1 MHCSVGRSLILRRCF
16 VVAMGTHS
24 LAAKAERQHRRTL
37 RCLFAIS
44 LVFVPAVGWAAPS
57 PSARASA
64 TYPFAWG
71 EHDLT
76 GPGAAQLL
84 AAARRAQFVLIG
96 EEHNDR
102 DTPLFTR
109 TLYAA
114 LRREDGYTHLVVE
127 QDPLGA
133 EFALAPGRRGDAAA
147 IGAGLKT
154 WPTLLG
160 FASDQDLA
168 LLADAGAAVAGPD
181 AIWGLEQAQ
190 SPVRYLEELAKLAPV
205 GTIRADVERL
215 LRRARVEDRSREDFA
230 RFLAY
235 DRKTFP
241 ELKQLAASW
250 TPTPGSRARTLLD
263 GLVKSAEIYD
273 DYVRAEADH
282 SPALHYQNGTV
293 REAWLKAQFTRDY
306 RAASASPGGLP
317 RALFK
322 FGDNH
327 IRRGVGS
334 TGAWTLGTFVA
345 DLATFDS
352 MAAYSILVVPIGSD
366 VHDWQHL
373 PMELRSLLPDAL
385 PAGPV
390 LIDLA
395 ALRPNADAIVNS
407 SPIDAREATR
417 ATLFGFDAIVVLPDS
432 APATWH
438 LTGFRTP

>member
-1 MHCSVGRSLILRRCF
+1 
-16 VVAMGTHS
+16 
-24 LAAKAERQHRRTL
+24 
-37 RCLFAIS
+37 
-44 LVFVPAVGWAAPS
+44 
-57 PSARASA
+57 
-64 TYPFAWG
+64 
-71 EHDLT
+71 
-76 GPGAAQLL
+76 
-84 AAARRAQFVLIG
+84 
-96 EEHNDR
+96 
-102 DTPLFTR
+102 
-109 TLYAA
+109 
-114 LRREDGYTHLVVE
+114 
-127 QDPLGA
+127 
-133 EFALAPGRRGDAAA
+133 
-147 IGAGLKT
+147 
-154 WPTLLG
+154 
-160 FASDQDLA
+160 
-168 LLADAGAAVAGPD
+168 
-181 AIWGLEQAQ
+181 
-190 SPVRYLEELAKLAPV
+190 
-205 GTIRADVERL
+205 
-215 LRRARVEDRSREDFA
+215 
-230 RFLAY
+230 
-235 DRKTFP
+235 
-241 ELKQLAASW
+241 
-250 TPTPGSRARTLLD
+250 
-263 GLVKSAEIYD
+263 
-273 DYVRAEADH
+273 
-282 SPALHYQNGTV
+282 V

-395 ALRPNADAIVNS
+395 ALRPIADAIVNS